1 MGALPPGSALY
12 HGSNKAMAGSSHARH
27 AAGGCSCTIYTHASN
42 HATLWEAR
50 GGAQLEHQVLKS
62 HALVSS
68 MLIHCQHHAPGTD
81 THDVLFFRTSQEG
94 LTLNDAFSGFAK
106 VAFYRSRIAPGS
118 DLQPTLMY
126 PPAPCSPFPMSTLM
140 RQTHP
145 PAPRSRALYPYTQA
159 LEAPHSHAP

>member
-1 MGALPPGSALY
+1 MLLCGKQEEGEMSCWLPCARAVVLRGMLCWPPEFRAARSW
-12 HGSNKAMAGSSHARH
+12 STRCSSRTR
-27 AAGGCSCTIYTHASN
+27 S
-42 HATLWEAR
+42 
-50 GGAQLEHQVLKS
+50 
-62 HALVSS
+62 
-68 MLIHCQHHAPGTD
+68 
-81 THDVLFFRTSQEG
+81 FFRTSQEG